1 LLSTTAQAAPQH
13 YANDMVEQAGVDV
26 TLFRALSFAA
36 RQLTAVVEDELRLHA
51 GVSLPEFD
59 ILSALCAS
67 PDRRLRAGELGHMLA
82 WEKSRLSHQVSRMER
97 KGLIERV
104 LCESDQRGTWVA
116 LTDAGSAVV
125 DRAVPAY
132 EAAVRAHLGSV
143 AATESGADLARQILA
158 IGLPVSPDSCRGELA
173 TLAASLGTAPH

>member
-1 LLSTTAQAAPQH
+1 
-13 YANDMVEQAGVDV
+13 MVEQADVDV

-36 RQLTAVVEDELRLHA
+36 RQLTAVIEEELKVHA

-59 ILSALCAS
+59 ILSALYAA
-67 PDRRLRAGELGHMLA
+67 PDRRARAGELGYMLA

-116 LTDAGSAVV
+116 LTDSGAAAV

-132 EAAVRAHLGSV
+132 QAAVSAQLGGV

-158 IGLPVSPDSCRGELA
+158 IALPVSPDSCRGELA
-173 TLAASLGTAPH
+173 TLAATLDAAAAASR